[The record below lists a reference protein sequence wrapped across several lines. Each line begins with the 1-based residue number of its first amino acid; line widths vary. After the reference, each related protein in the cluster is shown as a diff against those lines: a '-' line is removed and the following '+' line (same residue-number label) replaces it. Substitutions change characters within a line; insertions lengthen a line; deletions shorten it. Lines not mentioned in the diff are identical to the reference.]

1 MSRGSWRS
9 LRPRSRVVIAVAVLV
24 ALAFPALAGGKLVT
38 QTKVVNL
45 DDDPQLEKVVPRE
58 VCLPPAG
65 EAVVSDCPPG
75 DFPQRH
81 IEIED
86 TCGGAPY
93 ASVISSEQDF
103 VQTLK
108 VSNFEPLTKR
118 PEIFFDLRS
127 GAGGRVGEVR
137 IVSWEDA
144 ANPAACRKPRDLFLY
159 PSRRTL
165 GKVPRHAKS
174 HDTFAATLR
183 NHTKRY
189 AGKEVRLV
197 ETYVDRNDAFC
208 CPSFE
213 RVTWFG
219 YNAGKDLYVRIATR
233 VKRIKKR

>member
-1 MSRGSWRS
+1 LRPLS
-9 LRPRSRVVIAVAVLV
+9 LRLTVAAVAVLG
-24 ALAFPALAGGKLVT
+24 ALASPVLAGGKVVT
-38 QTKVVNL
+38 QTKTVNL
-45 DDDPQLEKVVPRE
+45 DDDPQLEKVVPQE
-58 VCLPPAG
+58 VCVPPAG
-65 EAVVSDCPPG
+65 RAAAADCPPG

-81 IEIED
+81 IEIQD

-108 VSNFEPLTKR
+108 VSNFEPITRR

-127 GAGGRVGEVR
+127 GAGGRVGEIR
-137 IVSWEDA
+137 LVSWEDT
-144 ANPAACRKPRDLFLY
+144 ANPTACREPRDLFLY

-165 GKVPRHAKS
+165 GRLPRHAKS

-189 AGKEVRLV
+189 PGKEVRLV

-219 YNAGKDLYVRIATR
+219 YKASKDRYVRIATR
-233 VKRIKKR
+233 IKRIKTR

>member
-1 MSRGSWRS
+1 M
-9 LRPRSRVVIAVAVLV
+9 VAGVA
-24 ALAFPALAGGKLVT
+24 ALAALAVPMLAAGKVVT
-38 QTKVVNL
+38 QAKVVNL
-45 DDDPQLEKVVPRE
+45 DDDPQLEKVVPQE

-81 IEIED
+81 IVVQD

-108 VSNFEPLTKR
+108 VANFEPRTKR

-127 GAGGRVGEVR
+127 GAGGRAGEVG
-137 IVSWEDA
+137 IVSWEDTS
-144 ANPAACRKPRDLFLY
+144 NPTACRTPRDLFLY
-159 PSRRTL
+159 PSRRTV
-165 GKVPRHAKS
+165 GKVPRRAKS
-174 HDTFAATLR
+174 HDSFAVTLR
-183 NHTKRY
+183 NHTKRFP
-189 AGKEVRLV
+189 GKEVRLV

-213 RVTWFG
+213 RATWFG
-219 YNAGKDLYVRIATR
+219 YSARKDRYVRISTAVR
-233 VKRIKKR
+233 RIKKR